1 MESKLAMLL
10 RTISIKNAEQE
21 VLNGAVLCS
30 FAIPMLSRNFLAYSL
45 NEGAEVGESRVYL
58 AMLNKAGQSY
68 SLSSIE
74 AEEDWRQ
81 VIQVFKEIV
90 THASLPEGR
99 QQGAGGSTDIPYHL
113 IDLKNCVI
121 PTGNL
126 SDHRSLTIKKNLV
139 MKLISSEASVVC
151 LPAID
156 SVELGV
162 PALDVSISMASQDTP
177 AAQVVAEHMDEVSDS
192 NEYRSP
198 GAVEDLEGD
207 VFDGAPSGFAL
218 IGDPEELS
226 QKPGKVETDIEKV
239 LTDASLFTESF
250 QYDMTEMPTTNAEKH
265 VDSSEIDAPL
275 SDHLTPEV
283 IADPSANSET
293 DIGRLSQGIQNTLA
307 GLAEVVRDLA
317 SEETVKLIQSDE
329 YDLSIFDSVPTLMDR
344 QVQAAADID
353 QSAQVAGDVTPDEVA
368 DCPIPLE
375 SSLDE
380 TQFLVATLPEAEAA
394 LQGVDTDHLLLDVE
408 STLSNLALMAQE
420 LTQQKLVAVKQQE
433 ALELLKEQL
442 QERERKL
449 HEKEEHLRQVQSQLQ
464 QEKITIDKSAEHNS
478 RVIAE
483 RSAALQQ
490 LAESVESR
498 ERSVARR
505 SELMQLEQQR
515 LDEISAKQSIRAA
528 ELEKRDAGI
537 QQKNTE
543 LVERLAQLSSTRK
556 KLSNIVK
563 GFNETVTFNN
573 SLHSISSTLL
583 SDDE

>member
-1 MESKLAMLL
+1 MLL
-10 RTISIKNAEQE
+10 RTISIKNTEQE

-30 FAIPMLSRNFLAYSL
+30 FAIPVLSHNFLAYSL

-58 AMLNKAGQSY
+58 AMLNKAGQNY

-99 QQGAGGSTDIPYHL
+99 QPGAGASTDIPYHL
-113 IDLKNCVI
+113 IDLKDCVI

-139 MKLISSEASVVC
+139 MKLISSEASVAC

-156 SVELGV
+156 SAELGV
-162 PALDVSISMASQDTP
+162 PVLDVSISMTSQNTP
-177 AAQVVAEHMDEVSDS
+177 AAQAAAKCIDEVSDS
-192 NEYRSP
+192 NEHRSP
-198 GAVEDLEGD
+198 GVVEDPESD
-207 VFDGAPSGFAL
+207 VFDDVPSGFAS
-218 IGDPEELS
+218 IGEPEELS
-226 QKPGKVETDIEKV
+226 QKPGEAEADVEDV
-239 LTDASLFTESF
+239 LTDASLFTKSF
-250 QYDMTEMPTTNAEKH
+250 QHDMTEMPTANAEKY
-265 VDSSEIDAPL
+265 VDSSESDAPL
-275 SDHLTPEV
+275 SGHLTPEV
-283 IADPSANSET
+283 TAGQSVNSEV
-293 DIGRLSQGIQNTLA
+293 DIGHLSQGLQNTLA

-317 SEETVKLIQSDE
+317 SEEEMELIQSDE
-329 YDLSIFDSVPTLMDR
+329 YDLSITGSVPTLMDR
-344 QVQAAADID
+344 PVQATADIE
-353 QSAQVAGDVTPDEVA
+353 QSAQVAEDVAQDELA
-368 DCPIPLE
+368 DYPVPLE
-375 SSLDE
+375 NSLDE
-380 TQFLVATLPEAEAA
+380 ANFLMATLPETEAA
-394 LQGVDTDHLLLDVE
+394 LQGTDTDHLLLDVE

-420 LTQQKLVAVKQQE
+420 LTQQKVVAVKQQE

-449 HEKEEHLRQVQSQLQ
+449 HEKDEHLRQLQSQLQ
-464 QEKITIDKSAEHNS
+464 QERIAIDKSAEHNS

-528 ELEKRDAGI
+528 ELEKRDVGI
-537 QQKNTE
+537 QQKNAE
-543 LVERLAQLSSTRK
+543 LVERLTQLSSTRK

-583 SDDE
+583 NDDE

>member
-1 MESKLAMLL
+1 MLL
-10 RTISIKNAEQE
+10 RTISIINAEQE

-30 FAIPMLSRNFLAYSL
+30 FAIPVLSHNFLAYSL

-58 AMLNKAGQSY
+58 AMLNKAGQNY

-74 AEEDWRQ
+74 VEEDWRQ

-113 IDLKNCVI
+113 IDLKDCVI
-121 PTGNL
+121 PTGSL

-139 MKLISSEASVVC
+139 MKLISSEASVAC

-156 SVELGV
+156 SAELGV
-162 PALDVSISMASQDTP
+162 PALDVSISMTSQNTP
-177 AAQVVAEHMDEVSDS
+177 AAQAAAKCIDEVSYS
-192 NEYRSP
+192 NEHRSP
-198 GAVEDLEGD
+198 GVVEDPEGD
-207 VFDGAPSGFAL
+207 VFDDVPSVLAP
-218 IGDPEELS
+218 IGEPEELS
-226 QKPGKVETDIEKV
+226 QKPGEAETDMEEV

-250 QYDMTEMPTTNAEKH
+250 QNDMTEMPTANAEKYI
-265 VDSSEIDAPL
+265 DSSESDAPL
-275 SDHLTPEV
+275 SGHLTPEV
-283 IADPSANSET
+283 VAGQSANSEV

-317 SEETVKLIQSDE
+317 SEEEVELIQSDE
-329 YDLSIFDSVPTLMDR
+329 YDLSIADSVPTLMDR
-344 QVQAAADID
+344 PAQATADID
-353 QSAQVAGDVTPDEVA
+353 QSAQVAGDVSQDELA
-368 DCPIPLE
+368 DYPVPLE

-380 TQFLVATLPEAEAA
+380 AQFLMATLPEAEAA
-394 LQGVDTDHLLLDVE
+394 LQGADTDHLLLDVE

-420 LTQQKLVAVKQQE
+420 LTQQKMVAVKQQE

-449 HEKEEHLRQVQSQLQ
+449 HEKDEHLRQLQSQLQ
-464 QEKITIDKSAEHNS
+464 QEKIAIDKSAEHNS

-528 ELEKRDAGI
+528 ELEKRDVGI
-537 QQKNTE
+537 QQKNAE
-543 LVERLAQLSSTRK
+543 LVERLTQLSSTRK

-583 SDDE
+583 NDDE

>member
-1 MESKLAMLL
+1 MLL

-30 FAIPMLSRNFLAYSL
+30 FAIPMLSHNFLAYSL
-45 NEGAEVGESRVYL
+45 NEGAEVGESRVYM

-74 AEEDWRQ
+74 AEGDWRQ
-81 VIQVFKEIV
+81 VIQVFKAIV

-99 QQGAGGSTDIPYHL
+99 QQGAGGIDIPYHL
-113 IDLKNCVI
+113 IDLKDCVI

-139 MKLISSEASVVC
+139 MKLISSEVSVAC

-156 SVELGV
+156 SAELGV
-162 PALDVSISMASQDTP
+162 PALDVSISMTSQNTP
-177 AAQVVAEHMDEVSDS
+177 VAQVVAESECIDEVSDA
-192 NEYRSP
+192 NEHRSP
-198 GAVEDLEGD
+198 GTVEDLEGD
-207 VFDGAPSGFAL
+207 VFDDVPSGFVS

-226 QKPGKVETDIEKV
+226 QKPGGAEADVEEV
-239 LTDASLFTESF
+239 LTDASSFTESF
-250 QYDMTEMPTTNAEKH
+250 QHDMTEMPTANTEKY
-265 VDSSEIDAPL
+265 VDSSESDAPL
-275 SDHLTPEV
+275 SGHLMPEV
-283 IADPSANSET
+283 VADQSANSEV

-307 GLAEVVRDLA
+307 GLAEVVRDLT
-317 SEETVKLIQSDE
+317 SEEEVKLIQSDE
-329 YDLSIFDSVPTLMDR
+329 YDLSISDSVPTLMDR
-344 QVQAAADID
+344 QVQSTTDID
-353 QSAQVAGDVTPDEVA
+353 QSAQLAGDVIQDELA
-368 DCPIPLE
+368 DCPTPLE
-375 SSLDE
+375 NSLDE
-380 TQFLVATLPEAEAA
+380 AQFLMATLPETDAA
-394 LQGVDTDHLLLDVE
+394 LQGADTDHLLLDVE

-420 LTQQKLVAVKQQE
+420 LTQQKMVAVKQQE

-449 HEKEEHLRQVQSQLQ
+449 HEKDEHLRQLQSQLQ
-464 QEKITIDKSAEHNS
+464 QEKIAIDKSAEHNS

-528 ELEKRDAGI
+528 ELEKRDVGI
-537 QQKNTE
+537 QQKNAE
-543 LVERLAQLSSTRK
+543 LVERLTQLSSTRK

-583 SDDE
+583 NDDE

>member
-1 MESKLAMLL
+1 MLL
-10 RTISIKNAEQE
+10 RTISIENAEQE

-30 FAIPMLSRNFLAYSL
+30 FAIPMLGRNFLAYSL

-58 AMLNKAGQSY
+58 AMLNKVGQSY

-81 VIQVFKEIV
+81 VIQVFKEVV

-99 QQGAGGSTDIPYHL
+99 QQGAGGSDISYHL
-113 IDLKNCVI
+113 IDLKDCVI

-139 MKLISSEASVVC
+139 MKLISSEASVAC

-156 SVELGV
+156 SAELGV
-162 PALDVSISMASQDTP
+162 PALDVSTSMTSQDTP
-177 AAQVVAEHMDEVSDS
+177 AAQAVAECIDEVSDS
-192 NEYRSP
+192 NEHCSP
-198 GAVEDLEGD
+198 GTVEDLECD
-207 VFDGAPSGFAL
+207 VFDGAPSGCAP

-226 QKPGKVETDIEKV
+226 QKPRKVEMDVEKV
-239 LTDASLFTESF
+239 LTDASLLTESF
-250 QYDMTEMPTTNAEKH
+250 QYDMTEMPTTNAEKY
-265 VDSSEIDAPL
+265 VDSSESDAPL
-275 SDHLTPEV
+275 SGHLTPEV
-283 IADPSANSET
+283 VADQPANSEA

-317 SEETVKLIQSDE
+317 SEEEVKLIQSDE
-329 YDLSIFDSVPTLMDR
+329 YDLSISDSVPTLMDR
-344 QVQAAADID
+344 QVQATADID
-353 QSAQVAGDVTPDEVA
+353 QSAQVAGDVTQDEVA

-380 TQFLVATLPEAEAA
+380 AQFLMATLPETEAA
-394 LQGVDTDHLLLDVE
+394 LQGADTDHLLLDVE
-408 STLSNLALMAQE
+408 STLSSLALMAQE

-449 HEKEEHLRQVQSQLQ
+449 HEKDEHLRQLQSQLQ
-464 QEKITIDKSAEHNS
+464 QEKIAIDKSAEHNS

>member
-1 MESKLAMLL
+1 MLL

-113 IDLKNCVI
+113 IDLKDCVI
-121 PTGNL
+121 PTGKL

-139 MKLISSEASVVC
+139 LKLISSEVSVAC

-162 PALDVSISMASQDTP
+162 PMLDASISMSSQKIP
-177 AAQVVAEHMDEVSDS
+177 AAQAAAECLDEVSDS
-192 NEYRSP
+192 NGYRSP
-198 GAVEDLEGD
+198 GTVEGPEGD
-207 VFDGAPSGFAL
+207 AFDDVSSGFAP

-226 QKPGKVETDIEKV
+226 QKPGEAETEVGEV
-239 LTDASLFTESF
+239 LADTSLFTESF
-250 QYDMTEMPTTNAEKH
+250 QHDMTVMPTANAEKY
-265 VDSSEIDAPL
+265 VNSSESDAPL
-275 SDHLTPEV
+275 SGHLTPEV
-283 IADPSANSET
+283 VAGHSANSEA
-293 DIGRLSQGIQNTLA
+293 DIGRLSQGIQSTLA

-317 SEETVKLIQSDE
+317 SEEEMKLIQSDE
-329 YDLSIFDSVPTLMDR
+329 YDLSISDSVPTLMDR
-344 QVQAAADID
+344 QVQATADIE

-368 DCPIPLE
+368 DYPIPLE

-380 TQFLVATLPEAEAA
+380 TQFLMATLPEAEAA
-394 LQGVDTDHLLLDVE
+394 LQGADTDHLLLDVE

-449 HEKEEHLRQVQSQLQ
+449 HDKDEHLRQLQSQLQ
-464 QEKITIDKSAEHNS
+464 QEKIAIDKSAEHNS

-528 ELEKRDAGI
+528 ELEKRDVGI
-537 QQKNTE
+537 QQKNAE
-543 LVERLAQLSSTRK
+543 LVEKLTQLSSTRK

>member
-1 MESKLAMLL
+1 M
-10 RTISIKNAEQE
+10 
-21 VLNGAVLCS
+21 
-30 FAIPMLSRNFLAYSL
+30 
-45 NEGAEVGESRVYL
+45 

-113 IDLKNCVI
+113 IDLKDCVI
-121 PTGNL
+121 PTGKL

-139 MKLISSEASVVC
+139 LKLISSEVSVAC

-162 PALDVSISMASQDTP
+162 PMLDASISMSSQNIP
-177 AAQVVAEHMDEVSDS
+177 AAQAAAECLDEVSDS
-192 NEYRSP
+192 NGYRSP
-198 GAVEDLEGD
+198 GTVEGPEGD
-207 VFDGAPSGFAL
+207 AFDDVSSGFAP

-226 QKPGKVETDIEKV
+226 QKPGEAETEVGEV
-239 LTDASLFTESF
+239 LADTSLFTEIF
-250 QYDMTEMPTTNAEKH
+250 QHDMTVMPTANAEKY
-265 VDSSEIDAPL
+265 VDSSEGDAPL
-275 SDHLTPEV
+275 SGHLTPEV
-283 IADPSANSET
+283 VADHSANSEA

-307 GLAEVVRDLA
+307 GLAEVIRDLA
-317 SEETVKLIQSDE
+317 SEEEVKLIQSDE
-329 YDLSIFDSVPTLMDR
+329 YDLSISDSVPTLMDR
-344 QVQAAADID
+344 QVQAAADIE

-368 DCPIPLE
+368 DYPIPLE

-380 TQFLVATLPEAEAA
+380 TQFLMATLPEAEAA
-394 LQGVDTDHLLLDVE
+394 LQGADTDHLLLDVE

-449 HEKEEHLRQVQSQLQ
+449 HDKDEHLRQLQSQLQ
-464 QEKITIDKSAEHNS
+464 QEKIAIDKSAEHNS

-515 LDEISAKQSIRAA
+515 LDEVSAKQSIRAA
-528 ELEKRDAGI
+528 ELEKRDIGI
-537 QQKNTE
+537 QQKM
-543 LVERLAQLSSTRK
+543 QSWWKS
-556 KLSNIVK
+556 
-563 GFNETVTFNN
+563 
-573 SLHSISSTLL
+573 
-583 SDDE
+583 

>member
-1 MESKLAMLL
+1 MLL

-30 FAIPMLSRNFLAYSL
+30 FAIPVLSHNFLAYSL

-74 AEEDWRQ
+74 SEEDWRQ

-99 QQGAGGSTDIPYHL
+99 QPGSGGSTDIPYHL
-113 IDLKNCVI
+113 IDLKDCVI

-139 MKLISSEASVVC
+139 MKLISSETSIAC

-156 SVELGV
+156 SAELGV
-162 PALDVSISMASQDTP
+162 PVLDVSIAMTSQNTP
-177 AAQVVAEHMDEVSDS
+177 AEQAVAECIDEVSDS
-192 NEYRSP
+192 NEHRSP
-198 GAVEDLEGD
+198 GVVEDPEGD
-207 VFDGAPSGFAL
+207 VFDDVPSGFAP
-218 IGDPEELS
+218 IGEPEEFS
-226 QKPGKVETDIEKV
+226 QKPGEAEADVEDV
-239 LTDASLFTESF
+239 PTDASLFTKSF
-250 QYDMTEMPTTNAEKH
+250 QHDMTEMPIANAEKY
-265 VDSSEIDAPL
+265 VDSSESDAPL
-275 SDHLTPEV
+275 SGHLTPEV
-283 IADPSANSET
+283 TAGQSANSEV
-293 DIGRLSQGIQNTLA
+293 DVGRLSQGLQNTLA

-317 SEETVKLIQSDE
+317 SEEEVELIQSDE
-329 YDLSIFDSVPTLMDR
+329 YDLSIADSVPTLMDR
-344 QVQAAADID
+344 PVQATADID
-353 QSAQVAGDVTPDEVA
+353 QSAQVAGDVAQDELA
-368 DCPIPLE
+368 DYPIPLE
-375 SSLDE
+375 NSLDE
-380 TQFLVATLPEAEAA
+380 AQFLMATLPETEAA
-394 LQGVDTDHLLLDVE
+394 LQGADTDHLLLDVE

-420 LTQQKLVAVKQQE
+420 LTQQKMVAVKQQE

-449 HEKEEHLRQVQSQLQ
+449 HEKDEHLRQLQSQLQ
-464 QEKITIDKSAEHNS
+464 QEKIAIDKSAEHNS

-528 ELEKRDAGI
+528 ELEKRDVGI
-537 QQKNTE
+537 QQKNAE
-543 LVERLAQLSSTRK
+543 LVERLTQLSSTRK

>member
-1 MESKLAMLL
+1 MLL
-10 RTISIKNAEQE
+10 RTISIINAEQE

-30 FAIPMLSRNFLAYSL
+30 FAIPVLSHNFLAYSL

-58 AMLNKAGQSY
+58 AMLNKAGQNY

-74 AEEDWRQ
+74 VEEDWRQ

-90 THASLPEGR
+90 THASLSEGR

-113 IDLKNCVI
+113 IDLKDCVI

-139 MKLISSEASVVC
+139 MKLISSEASVAC

-156 SVELGV
+156 SAELGV
-162 PALDVSISMASQDTP
+162 PALDVSISMTSQNTP
-177 AAQVVAEHMDEVSDS
+177 AAQAAAKCIDEVSYS
-192 NEYRSP
+192 NEHRSP
-198 GAVEDLEGD
+198 GVVEDPEGD
-207 VFDGAPSGFAL
+207 VFDDVPSVLAP
-218 IGDPEELS
+218 IGEPEELS
-226 QKPGKVETDIEKV
+226 QKPGEAETDMEEV

-250 QYDMTEMPTTNAEKH
+250 QNDMTEMPTANTEKY
-265 VDSSEIDAPL
+265 VDSFESDAPL
-275 SDHLTPEV
+275 SGHLTPEV
-283 IADPSANSET
+283 VAGQSANSEV

-317 SEETVKLIQSDE
+317 SEEEVELIQSDE
-329 YDLSIFDSVPTLMDR
+329 YDLSIADSVPTLMDR
-344 QVQAAADID
+344 PAQATADVD
-353 QSAQVAGDVTPDEVA
+353 QSAQVAGDVSQDELA
-368 DCPIPLE
+368 DYPVPLE

-380 TQFLVATLPEAEAA
+380 ANFLMATLPEAEAA
-394 LQGVDTDHLLLDVE
+394 LQGADTDHLLLDVE

-420 LTQQKLVAVKQQE
+420 LTQQKMVAVKQQE

-449 HEKEEHLRQVQSQLQ
+449 HEKDEHLRQLQSQLQ
-464 QEKITIDKSAEHNS
+464 QEKIVIDKSAEHNS

-498 ERSVARR
+498 ERSVTRR

-528 ELEKRDAGI
+528 ELEKRDVGI
-537 QQKNTE
+537 QQKNAE
-543 LVERLAQLSSTRK
+543 LVERLTQLSSTRK

-583 SDDE
+583 NDDE

>member
-1 MESKLAMLL
+1 MLL

-30 FAIPMLSRNFLAYSL
+30 FAIPMLSHNFLAYSM
-45 NEGAEVGESRVYL
+45 NEGAEVGESRVYM

-99 QQGAGGSTDIPYHL
+99 QQGAGGTDIPYHL
-113 IDLKNCVI
+113 IDLKDCVI

-139 MKLISSEASVVC
+139 MKLISSEASVAC

-156 SVELGV
+156 SAEFGV
-162 PALDVSISMASQDTP
+162 PALDVSISMTSQNTP
-177 AAQVVAEHMDEVSDS
+177 AAQAVAECIDEVSDS
-192 NEYRSP
+192 NEHRSP
-198 GAVEDLEGD
+198 GTVEDLEGD
-207 VFDGAPSGFAL
+207 VFDDVPSGFAP
-218 IGDPEELS
+218 IGNPEELS
-226 QKPGKVETDIEKV
+226 QKPGEAEADVEEV

-250 QYDMTEMPTTNAEKH
+250 QHDMTEMPTANAEKY
-265 VDSSEIDAPL
+265 VDSSECDVPL
-275 SDHLTPEV
+275 SGHLTPEV
-283 IADPSANSET
+283 AADQSANSEV

-317 SEETVKLIQSDE
+317 SEEEVKLIQSDE
-329 YDLSIFDSVPTLMDR
+329 YDLSIADSVPTLMDR
-344 QVQAAADID
+344 QVQSTTDID
-353 QSAQVAGDVTPDEVA
+353 QSAQLAGDVTQDELA
-368 DCPIPLE
+368 DYPIPLE
-375 SSLDE
+375 NSLDE
-380 TQFLVATLPEAEAA
+380 TQFLMATLPEAEAELPGA
-394 LQGVDTDHLLLDVE
+394 DTDHLLLDVE

-420 LTQQKLVAVKQQE
+420 LTQQKMVAVKQQE

-449 HEKEEHLRQVQSQLQ
+449 HEKDERLRQLQSQLQ
-464 QEKITIDKSAEHNS
+464 QEKIAIDKSAEHNS

-528 ELEKRDAGI
+528 ELEKRDVGI
-537 QQKNTE
+537 QQKNAE
-543 LVERLAQLSSTRK
+543 LVERLTQLSSTRK

-583 SDDE
+583 NDDE

>member
-1 MESKLAMLL
+1 MLL
-10 RTISIKNAEQE
+10 RTISIKNTEQE

-30 FAIPMLSRNFLAYSL
+30 FAIPMLKHNFLAYSL
-45 NEGAEVGESRVYL
+45 NEGAEVGESRVYM
-58 AMLNKAGQSY
+58 AMLNKAGPSY
-68 SLSSIE
+68 SLGSIE
-74 AEEDWRQ
+74 TEEDWRQ

-113 IDLKNCVI
+113 IDLKDCVI
-121 PTGNL
+121 PTGSL

-139 MKLISSEASVVC
+139 MKLISSEASVAC

-156 SVELGV
+156 SAELGAPV
-162 PALDVSISMASQDTP
+162 LGVSISMTSQNTP
-177 AAQVVAEHMDEVSDS
+177 GAQVASECIDEIADS
-192 NEYRSP
+192 NGRRSS
-198 GAVEDLEGD
+198 GTVEGLEGD
-207 VFDGAPSGFAL
+207 AFDDVPSGFAP

-226 QKPGKVETDIEKV
+226 EEAETDVGEA
-239 LTDASLFTESF
+239 LADASLFTESF
-250 QYDMTEMPTTNAEKH
+250 QHDVTEMSTANTEKH
-265 VDSSEIDAPL
+265 VGSSEIDAPL
-275 SDHLTPEV
+275 SGHLTPEV
-283 IADPSANSET
+283 AADQSANSEV

-317 SEETVKLIQSDE
+317 SEEEMELIQSNE
-329 YDLSIFDSVPTLMDR
+329 YDLSISDSVPTLMDR
-344 QVQAAADID
+344 QVQVTADVD
-353 QSAQVAGDVTPDEVA
+353 QSAQFAGDVIPDELV

-375 SSLDE
+375 NSLDE
-380 TQFLVATLPEAEAA
+380 TQFLIATLPEAEAA
-394 LQGVDTDHLLLDVE
+394 LQGADTDHLLLDVE
-408 STLSNLALMAQE
+408 STLSSLALMAQE
-420 LTQQKLVAVKQQE
+420 LTQQKLAAVKQQE
-433 ALELLKEQL
+433 ALEVLKEQL

-449 HEKEEHLRQVQSQLQ
+449 HEKDEHLRQLQSQLQ
-464 QEKITIDKSAEHNS
+464 QEKIAIDKSAEHNS

-515 LDEISAKQSIRAA
+515 LDEVSAKQSIRAA
-528 ELEKRDAGI
+528 ELEKRDVGI
-537 QQKNTE
+537 QQKNAE
-543 LVERLAQLSSTRK
+543 LVERLTQLSSTRK

-573 SLHSISSTLL
+573 NLHSISSTLL
-583 SDDE
+583 NDDE

>member
-1 MESKLAMLL
+1 MLL

-30 FAIPMLSRNFLAYSL
+30 FAIPMLSHNFLAYSL

-58 AMLNKAGQSY
+58 AMLNKAGKSY

-81 VIQVFKEIV
+81 VIQVFKDIV

-99 QQGAGGSTDIPYHL
+99 QQGAGSSTDIPYHL
-113 IDLKNCVI
+113 IDLKDCVI

-139 MKLISSEASVVC
+139 MKLISSEASVAC

-156 SVELGV
+156 SAELGV
-162 PALDVSISMASQDTP
+162 PALDASILMTSQSTP
-177 AAQVVAEHMDEVSDS
+177 AAQAVAECIEDEVSDS
-192 NEYRSP
+192 NEHCSP
-198 GAVEDLEGD
+198 GSVEDLGGD
-207 VFDGAPSGFAL
+207 ALDGAPSGFAS
-218 IGDPEELS
+218 IGNPEELS
-226 QKPGKVETDIEKV
+226 QKTEEAETEVEKA
-239 LTDASLFTESF
+239 LTDVSLFTESF
-250 QYDMTEMPTTNAEKH
+250 QHDMTEMLTANTEKY
-265 VDSSEIDAPL
+265 VDSSESDAPL
-275 SDHLTPEV
+275 SGHLTPEV
-283 IADPSANSET
+283 VADHSANSEA
-293 DIGRLSQGIQNTLA
+293 DIGRLSQGIQSTLA

-317 SEETVKLIQSDE
+317 SEEEMKLIQSDE
-329 YDLSIFDSVPTLMDR
+329 FDLSISDSVPTLMDR
-344 QVQAAADID
+344 QVQATADID
-353 QSAQVAGDVTPDEVA
+353 QSAQVAGDVTRDEVA

-375 SSLDE
+375 ISLDE
-380 TQFLVATLPEAEAA
+380 AQFLMATLPEAETA
-394 LQGVDTDHLLLDVE
+394 LQGADTDHLLLDVE

-449 HEKEEHLRQVQSQLQ
+449 HEKDEHLRQLQSQLQ
-464 QEKITIDKSAEHNS
+464 QEKIAIDKSAEHNS

-528 ELEKRDAGI
+528 ELEKRDIGI
-537 QQKNTE
+537 QQKNAE
-543 LVERLAQLSSTRK
+543 LVERLTQLSSTRK

>member
-1 MESKLAMLL
+1 
-10 RTISIKNAEQE
+10 
-21 VLNGAVLCS
+21 
-30 FAIPMLSRNFLAYSL
+30 
-45 NEGAEVGESRVYL
+45 
-58 AMLNKAGQSY
+58 
-68 SLSSIE
+68 
-74 AEEDWRQ
+74 
-81 VIQVFKEIV
+81 
-90 THASLPEGR
+90 
-99 QQGAGGSTDIPYHL
+99 DIPYHL
-113 IDLKNCVI
+113 IDLKDCVI

-139 MKLISSEASVVC
+139 MKLISSEASVAC

-156 SVELGV
+156 SAELGV
-162 PALDVSISMASQDTP
+162 PALDVSISMTSQNTP
-177 AAQVVAEHMDEVSDS
+177 AAQAAAKCIDEVSDS
-192 NEYRSP
+192 NEYRTP
-198 GAVEDLEGD
+198 GVVEDPEGD
-207 VFDGAPSGFAL
+207 VFDDVPSVLAP
-218 IGDPEELS
+218 IGEPEELS
-226 QKPGKVETDIEKV
+226 QKPGEAETDMEEV
-239 LTDASLFTESF
+239 LTDASLFTKSF
-250 QYDMTEMPTTNAEKH
+250 QNDMTEMPTANAEKY
-265 VDSSEIDAPL
+265 VDSSESDAPL
-275 SDHLTPEV
+275 SGHLTPEV
-283 IADPSANSET
+283 VAGQSANSEV

-317 SEETVKLIQSDE
+317 SEEEMELIQSDE
-329 YDLSIFDSVPTLMDR
+329 YDLSIADSVPTLIDR
-344 QVQAAADID
+344 PAQATADID
-353 QSAQVAGDVTPDEVA
+353 QSAQVAGDVSQDELA
-368 DCPIPLE
+368 DYPVPLE

-380 TQFLVATLPEAEAA
+380 AQFLMATLPEAEAA
-394 LQGVDTDHLLLDVE
+394 LQGADTDHLLLDVE

-420 LTQQKLVAVKQQE
+420 LTQQKMVAVKQQE

-449 HEKEEHLRQVQSQLQ
+449 HEKDEHLRQLQSQLQ
-464 QEKITIDKSAEHNS
+464 QEKIAIDKSAEHNS

-528 ELEKRDAGI
+528 ELEKRDVGI
-537 QQKNTE
+537 QQKNAE
-543 LVERLAQLSSTRK
+543 LVERLTQLSSTRK

-583 SDDE
+583 NDDE

>member
-1 MESKLAMLL
+1 MLL

-30 FAIPMLSRNFLAYSL
+30 FAIPMLSHNFLAYSL

-74 AEEDWRQ
+74 TEEDWRQ
-81 VIQVFKEIV
+81 VIQVFKDIV

-99 QQGAGGSTDIPYHL
+99 QQGAGSSTDIPYHL
-113 IDLKNCVI
+113 VDLKDCVI

-139 MKLISSEASVVC
+139 MKLISSEASVAC

-156 SVELGV
+156 SAELGV
-162 PALDVSISMASQDTP
+162 PALDISISMASQDTP
-177 AAQVVAEHMDEVSDS
+177 AAQAVAECID
-192 NEYRSP
+192 
-198 GAVEDLEGD
+198 EDLEVD
-207 VFDGAPSGFAL
+207 VFDDVPSGFAS
-218 IGDPEELS
+218 IGNPEELS
-226 QKPGKVETDIEKV
+226 QKPEEVERDIEKV

-250 QYDMTEMPTTNAEKH
+250 QHDMTEMPTANAEKY
-265 VDSSEIDAPL
+265 VDSSESDVPL
-275 SDHLTPEV
+275 SGHLTPEV
-283 IADPSANSET
+283 VADHSANSEA
-293 DIGRLSQGIQNTLA
+293 DIGRLSQGIQSTLA

-317 SEETVKLIQSDE
+317 SEEEMKLIQSDE
-329 YDLSIFDSVPTLMDR
+329 YDLSISDSVPTLMDR
-344 QVQAAADID
+344 QVQATADID
-353 QSAQVAGDVTPDEVA
+353 HSAQVAGDVTPDEVA

-380 TQFLVATLPEAEAA
+380 AQFLMATLPEAETA
-394 LQGVDTDHLLLDVE
+394 LQGADTDHLLLDVE

-449 HEKEEHLRQVQSQLQ
+449 HEKDEHLRQLQSQLQ
-464 QEKITIDKSAEHNS
+464 QEKIAIDKSAEHNS

-528 ELEKRDAGI
+528 ELEKRDVGI
-537 QQKNTE
+537 QQKNAE

>member
-1 MESKLAMLL
+1 MLL
-10 RTISIKNAEQE
+10 RTISIINAEQE

-30 FAIPMLSRNFLAYSL
+30 FAIPVLSHNFLAYSL

-58 AMLNKAGQSY
+58 AMLNKAGQNY

-113 IDLKNCVI
+113 IDLKDCVI

-139 MKLISSEASVVC
+139 MKLISSEASVAC

-156 SVELGV
+156 SAELGV
-162 PALDVSISMASQDTP
+162 PALDVSISMTSQNTP
-177 AAQVVAEHMDEVSDS
+177 AAQAAAKCIDEVSYS
-192 NEYRSP
+192 NEHRSP
-198 GAVEDLEGD
+198 GVVEDPEGD
-207 VFDGAPSGFAL
+207 VFDDVPSVLAP
-218 IGDPEELS
+218 IGEPEELS
-226 QKPGKVETDIEKV
+226 QKPGEAETDMEEV

-250 QYDMTEMPTTNAEKH
+250 QNDMTEMPTANAEKY
-265 VDSSEIDAPL
+265 VDSSESDAPL
-275 SDHLTPEV
+275 SGHLTPEV
-283 IADPSANSET
+283 VAGQSANSEV

-317 SEETVKLIQSDE
+317 SEEEMELIQSDE
-329 YDLSIFDSVPTLMDR
+329 YDLSIADSVPTLIDR
-344 QVQAAADID
+344 PAQATADID
-353 QSAQVAGDVTPDEVA
+353 QSAQVAGDVSQDELA
-368 DCPIPLE
+368 DYPVPLE

-380 TQFLVATLPEAEAA
+380 AQFLMATLPEAEAA
-394 LQGVDTDHLLLDVE
+394 LQGADTDHLLLDVE

-420 LTQQKLVAVKQQE
+420 LTQQKMVAVKQQE

-449 HEKEEHLRQVQSQLQ
+449 HEKDEHLRQLQSQLQ
-464 QEKITIDKSAEHNS
+464 QEKIAIDKSAEHNS

-528 ELEKRDAGI
+528 ELEKRDVGI
-537 QQKNTE
+537 QQKNAE
-543 LVERLAQLSSTRK
+543 LVERLTQLSSTRK

-583 SDDE
+583 NDDE

>member
-1 MESKLAMLL
+1 MLL

-30 FAIPMLSRNFLAYSL
+30 FATPMLGRNFLAYSM

-74 AEEDWRQ
+74 AEEDWLQ

-99 QQGAGGSTDIPYHL
+99 QQGAGGRTDIPYHL
-113 IDLKNCVI
+113 IDLKDCVI

-126 SDHRSLTIKKNLV
+126 SDHRSLTIKKSLV
-139 MKLISSEASVVC
+139 MRLISSEASVAC

-156 SVELGV
+156 SVEL
-162 PALDVSISMASQDTP
+162 LDVSISMTSQDTP
-177 AAQVVAEHMDEVSDS
+177 AAQAVAEYIEDEVSES
-192 NEYRSP
+192 NEHRSP
-198 GAVEDLEGD
+198 GTVEDLGGG
-207 VFDGAPSGFAL
+207 VLDGASSGFAPS
-218 IGDPEELS
+218 GDPEELS
-226 QKPGKVETDIEKV
+226 QKPVEVETDIEKV
-239 LTDASLFTESF
+239 FTDASLFIESF
-250 QYDMTEMPTTNAEKH
+250 QYDMTEIPTANAERY
-265 VDSSEIDAPL
+265 VDPSENNAPL
-275 SDHLTPEV
+275 SGHLTPEV
-283 IADPSANSET
+283 VADHSANSEA

-317 SEETVKLIQSDE
+317 SEDAVKLIQSDE
-329 YDLSIFDSVPTLMDR
+329 YDLSISDSVPTLMDR
-344 QVQAAADID
+344 QVQATADIE

-368 DCPIPLE
+368 DYPIPSE

-380 TQFLVATLPEAEAA
+380 TQFLMATLPEAEAA
-394 LQGVDTDHLLLDVE
+394 LQGADTDHLLLDVE

-449 HEKEEHLRQVQSQLQ
+449 HDKDEHLRQLQSQLQ
-464 QEKITIDKSAEHNS
+464 QEKIAIDKSAEHNS

-528 ELEKRDAGI
+528 ELEKRDVGI
-537 QQKNTE
+537 QQKNAE
-543 LVERLAQLSSTRK
+543 LVEKLTQLSSTRK

>member
-1 MESKLAMLL
+1 MLL

-113 IDLKNCVI
+113 IDLKDCVI

-139 MKLISSEASVVC
+139 LKLISSEASVAC

-156 SVELGV
+156 SAELGV
-162 PALDVSISMASQDTP
+162 PVLDTSISMSSQNIP
-177 AAQVVAEHMDEVSDS
+177 AAQAAAECIDEVSDS
-192 NEYRSP
+192 NGHRSP
-198 GAVEDLEGD
+198 GTVEEPEGD
-207 VFDGAPSGFAL
+207 AFDDVPSGFSP

-226 QKPGKVETDIEKV
+226 QKPGEAETEIGEV
-239 LTDASLFTESF
+239 LADASLFTESF
-250 QYDMTEMPTTNAEKH
+250 QHDMTVMPTANAEKY
-265 VDSSEIDAPL
+265 VDSSESDAPL
-275 SDHLTPEV
+275 SGHLAPEV
-283 IADPSANSET
+283 DADQSADSEV
-293 DIGRLSQGIQNTLA
+293 DIGCLSEGMQNTLA

-317 SEETVKLIQSDE
+317 SEEEVKLIQSDE
-329 YDLSIFDSVPTLMDR
+329 YDLSISDSVPTLMDR
-344 QVQAAADID
+344 QVQVTTDID
-353 QSAQVAGDVTPDEVA
+353 QSVQLAGDVTQDELA
-368 DCPIPLE
+368 DLE
-375 SSLDE
+375 NSLDE
-380 TQFLVATLPEAEAA
+380 TQFLMATLPEAEAA
-394 LQGVDTDHLLLDVE
+394 LQGADTDHLLLDVE

-420 LTQQKLVAVKQQE
+420 LTQQKLAAVKQQE

-449 HEKEEHLRQVQSQLQ
+449 HEKDEHLRQLQSLLQ
-464 QEKITIDKSAEHNS
+464 QEKSAIDKSAEHNS

-515 LDEISAKQSIRAA
+515 LDEISAKQNIRAA
-528 ELEKRDAGI
+528 ELEKRDVGI
-537 QQKNTE
+537 QQKNAE
-543 LVERLAQLSSTRK
+543 LVEKLTQLSSTRK

-583 SDDE
+583 NDDE

>member
-1 MESKLAMLL
+1 MLL

-99 QQGAGGSTDIPYHL
+99 QQGVGGSTDIPYHL
-113 IDLKNCVI
+113 IDLKDCVI
-121 PTGNL
+121 PTGKL

-139 MKLISSEASVVC
+139 LKLISSEVSVAC

-162 PALDVSISMASQDTP
+162 PMLDASISMSSQNIP
-177 AAQVVAEHMDEVSDS
+177 AAQAAAECLDEVSDS
-192 NEYRSP
+192 NGYRSP
-198 GAVEDLEGD
+198 GTVEGPEGD
-207 VFDGAPSGFAL
+207 AFDDVSSGFAP

-226 QKPGKVETDIEKV
+226 QKPGEAENEVGEV
-239 LTDASLFTESF
+239 LADTSLFTESF
-250 QYDMTEMPTTNAEKH
+250 QHDMTVMPTANAEKY
-265 VDSSEIDAPL
+265 VDSSEGDAPL
-275 SDHLTPEV
+275 SGHFTPEV
-283 IADPSANSET
+283 VADHSANSEV
-293 DIGRLSQGIQNTLA
+293 DIGRLSEGIQNTLA

-317 SEETVKLIQSDE
+317 SEEEVKLIQSDE
-329 YDLSIFDSVPTLMDR
+329 YDLSISDSVPTLMDR
-344 QVQAAADID
+344 PVQATANID
-353 QSAQVAGDVTPDEVA
+353 QFAQVAGDVIPDEVA

-380 TQFLVATLPEAEAA
+380 TQFLMATLPEAETA
-394 LQGVDTDHLLLDVE
+394 LQGADTDHLLLDVE

-449 HEKEEHLRQVQSQLQ
+449 HEKDEHLRQLQSQLQ
-464 QEKITIDKSAEHNS
+464 QEKIAIDKSAEHNS

-528 ELEKRDAGI
+528 ELEKRDVGI
-537 QQKNTE
+537 QQKNAE
-543 LVERLAQLSSTRK
+543 LVEKLTQLSSTRK